1 MRSIKYYVIFGVVF
15 FLLLFYLLVQR
26 PESEVFPPAV
36 SASAVYFYDA
46 VDEAVRDTL
55 MSITRLSLSYRVR
68 DENNNIFIRKLYE
81 NGNIHI
87 ESEVEFGIP
96 SGYANIYYENG
107 VKKLECEF
115 YDGQLSGKAR
125 YFNEDGVLLR
135 DYIYSYGRLNG
146 ICHEYYPN
154 GIIQKEKTF
163 VDGQLTGNLNFYHYD
178 DGRLLMSSQYR
189 GDIKHGEVIG
199 YDEHNIVIFREYFS
213 SGVRTMRVLYDHE
226 GMVIR

>member
-1 MRSIKYYVIFGVVF
+1 MHNRKYYVIFGVVF
-15 FLLLFYLLVQR
+15 FFLLFYLLVQR

-36 SASAVYFYDA
+36 SASAVYFHDA

-68 DENNNIFIRKLYE
+68 DENNNISIKKFFG

-96 SGYANIYYENG
+96 SGFANIYYENG
-107 VKKLECEF
+107 VKKLETEF
-115 YDGQLSGKAR
+115 FDGQLSGKTR
-125 YFNEDGVLLR
+125 YYNEDGILLR
-135 DYIYSYGRLNG
+135 DYIFSYGRLNG
-146 ICHEYYPN
+146 ICYEYYPN

-163 VDGQLTGNLNFYHYD
+163 VDGQLTGDLNYYHYD

-189 GDIKHGEVIG
+189 GNIKHGDVVG
-199 YDEHNIVIFREYFS
+199 YDEHNVMIFKENFA
-213 SGVRTMRVLYDHE
+213 SGVRTVRVLFDHK
-226 GMVIR
+226 GNVIR